1 MTLPSSIPVAVVV
14 MLFVLGC
21 AAFGGYL
28 RGRLSS
34 HLDGDTKDAVKA
46 TVGLL
51 ATLAALLLG
60 LILASAKSTF
70 EGISD
75 EVDSAAAKLVLLDDN
90 LRDMGPGADTAREL
104 LAQIA
109 ASRIGAIWGAGDRQL
124 NRVALDSK
132 ETSATFVSFRR
143 AIQSAR
149 TENESQQRAKARAI
163 DLTDEVRQIRF
174 LAQVRESIGIM
185 TPILVLIVFWL
196 GVISLG
202 LNLFAP
208 RNGTVF
214 ALNVLCA
221 LSVAAAIFLIIE
233 MGQPY
238 SGLFRVSPAPL
249 KAALEQLRR

>member
-1 MTLPSSIPVAVVV
+1 

-34 HLDGDTKDAVKA
+34 HLDADTKDAVKA
-46 TVGLL
+46 AVGLL

-60 LILASAKSTF
+60 LILASAKSSF

-75 EVDSAAAKLVLLDDN
+75 EVESAAAKLVLLDDN

-109 ASRIGAIWGAGDRQL
+109 ASRIDAIWGTSHRHL
-124 NRVALDSK
+124 NRVALA
-132 ETSATFVSFRR
+132 ETSATVAGFRR

-163 DLTDEVRQIRF
+163 DLADEVRQIRF

-196 GVISLG
+196 GVINLG

-221 LSVAAAIFLIIE
+221 VSVAAAIFLILE

-238 SGLFRVSPAPL
+238 SGVFRVSPAPL
-249 KAALEQLRR
+249 EAALEQLRR